1 MPSLFTRLMLLLLCL
16 GLCACRTAQGYPDR
30 AFNLQTELAMLA
42 DYHKPDILTRYSAA
56 QDKRAFRDEVIYARI
71 RAIDLRFGEFQQRLS
86 KEGNW
91 TSLGLDLTVLAL
103 SGAGTIVADAG
114 TKGTLAALSGGFTGS
129 KSAVDKT
136 LFFNK
141 TLPVI
146 LSQMEAKRLDI
157 LAKLLNNLN
166 LDVNRYPLVAALT
179 DLDKYYEAG
188 TIPGAL
194 VSLTAESG
202 QAVSESGEK
211 LAEVLE
217 GKFTDDDPGRALRLF
232 VRPDGK
238 KLDQVNR
245 DKLREWMDANGLG
258 DVSITSF
265 VYNLKFKEQRLK
277 AIEDLSLNSSN

>member
-1 MPSLFTRLMLLLLCL
+1 MAHLFLRLTVSALCL
-16 GLCACRTAQGYPDR
+16 GTCACRTAQGYPER
-30 AFNLQTELAMLA
+30 AFNFDQELNMLA
-42 DYHKPDILTRYSAA
+42 DYYKPDILTKYSAA
-56 QDKRAFRDEVIYARI
+56 QDKRAFRDEVVYARI
-71 RAIDLRFGEFQQRLS
+71 RAIDLRFGEFQQKLS

-91 TSLGLDLTVLAL
+91 TNLGLDMTVLAL

-114 TKGTLAALSGGFTGS
+114 TKGTLAALSGGFTGT

-146 LSQMEAKRLDI
+146 LSQMEAKRTDA

-166 LDVNRYPLVAALT
+166 LDVDRYPLVAALT

-194 VSLTAESG
+194 VSLTAASG
-202 QAVSESGEK
+202 QAVSESDQK
-211 LAEVLE
+211 LETVLE
-217 GKFTDDDPGRALRLF
+217 GKFSDDDPGRALRRF

-238 KLDQVNR
+238 NLNQDNKA
-245 DKLREWMDANGLG
+245 KLREWMDENGLG

-265 VYNLKFKEQRLK
+265 MYNLKFKEQRLM
-277 AIEDLSLNSSN
+277 AVEDLSLTGNN